1 MAKSDFWRSQIIKD
15 FLHKK
20 IDAKIVNNKD
30 EKKTYYFKIP
40 YVGQASDNFK
50 IKLCKLFRDANVK
63 IQVVF
68 TSTKVSSYFSLK
80 DRTNYYL
87 KSCLAYE
94 FTCLSDSNNTY
105 VGKTKRFYG
114 KRLGE
119 HGVKGTTSVSK
130 HLKKCEMCFNC
141 DNLNNCFEILSTA
154 NSDFDIKIIEAL
166 LIKKK
171 QPIIN
176 KQMNFSGV
184 EFTLK
189 IFWFILSNLF

>member
-1 MAKSDFWRSQIIKD
+1 MQDTSPPKT
-15 FLHKK
+15 K
-20 IDAKIVNNKD
+20 I
-30 EKKTYYFKIP
+30 KKTVRHSVSKCICGE
-40 YVGQASDNFK
+40 V
-50 IKLCKLFRDANVK
+50 
-63 IQVVF
+63 
-68 TSTKVSSYFSLK
+68 TSHPNT
-80 DRTNYYL
+80 
-87 KSCLAYE
+87 
-94 FTCLSDSNNTY
+94 TY

-176 KQMNFSGV
+176 KQMNFSGA

-189 IFWFILSNLF
+189 IF